1 MIDTI
6 LWCIGAAV
14 SILMGMGVSAYLVY
28 WTAKAWIK
36 ASMAW
41 RGIFQAE
48 TLIYEYKRD
57 YDLFQQWRHKRLE
70 EKRNEKTEAD

>member
-28 WTAKAWIK
+28 WTAKA
-36 ASMAW
+36 
-41 RGIFQAE
+41 G

-57 YDLFQQWRHKRLE
+57 YDLFQQWRHQRM
-70 EKRNEKTEAD
+70 EAMDDGETN